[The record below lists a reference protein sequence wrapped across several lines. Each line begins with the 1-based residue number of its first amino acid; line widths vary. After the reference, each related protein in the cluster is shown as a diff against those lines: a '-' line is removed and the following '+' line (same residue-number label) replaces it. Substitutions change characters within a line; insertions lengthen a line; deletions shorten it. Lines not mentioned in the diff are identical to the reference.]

1 MTASAIE
8 HLRELREKATAGK
21 WLAPDTS
28 EGDVWDM
35 RLDGEPGIPLMR
47 SERGN
52 YRSWG
57 RSLDNHERSANAAAI
72 VAAINAL
79 PALLECAEALERVL
93 AACDQGR
100 VVERGHGGMTID
112 AQIRRS
118 VINGVPAMPVEE
130 ARAALD
136 ALAAQGEKQ

>member
-1 MTASAIE
+1 MTSAIE
-8 HLRELREKATAGK
+8 RLRELHAEYWKAAGPFK
-21 WLAPDTS
+21 MPPNNPPASMALFDLTHHYVA
-28 EGDVWDM
+28 V
-35 RLDGEPGIPLMR
+35 
-47 SERGN
+47 
-52 YRSWG
+52 
-57 RSLDNHERSANAAAI
+57 SAI
-72 VAAINAL
+72 AL
-79 PALLECAEALERVL
+79 PALLECASALERVL

>member
-1 MTASAIE
+1 MTAAIE
-8 HLRELREKATAGK
+8 RLRALREKATAGK

-72 VAAINAL
+72 VAAMNAL
-79 PALLECAEALERVL
+79 PALLECASALE
-93 AACDQGR
+93 AFASEYDQR
-100 VVERGHGGMTID
+100 REHMGHQPDDWPPFPTAYRIMVGD
-112 AQIRRS
+112 LRR
-118 VINGVPAMPVEE
+118 

-136 ALAAQGEKQ
+136 ALAKEVG

>member
-1 MTASAIE
+1 MTAAIE
-8 HLRELREKATAGK
+8 RLRELRSKATAGK

-72 VAAINAL
+72 VAAMNAL
-79 PALLECAEALERVL
+79 PALLECAEALEYVTADLEAAHASGALTNPPPSQHEL
-93 AACDQGR
+93 ANLVKA
-100 VVERGHGGMTID
+100 
-112 AQIRRS
+112 S
-118 VINGVPAMPVEE
+118 
-130 ARAALD
+130 AALD
-136 ALAAQGEKQ
+136 ALAKEVSGE

>member
-72 VAAINAL
+72 VAAMNAL
-79 PALLECAEALERVL
+79 PALLECAEALEAIMGAEIIYTGAIHETLEASDMHVDL
-93 AACDQGR
+93 TQK
-100 VVERGHGGMTID
+100 
-112 AQIRRS
+112 
-118 VINGVPAMPVEE
+118 